1 MKRKRSL
8 IPIAAAVLLVTVFFL
23 LAGKLLVVNEPPALS
38 DAIIILGGGDG
49 ERELLASTLYKQHY
63 APVIIVSNGGT
74 RGHPSTAYALHEI
87 EWLRGYGV
95 PDSAIVPELEA
106 QSTYGNAV
114 YSEKMMLQH
123 HFKSAIVVSST
134 YHMRRAQ
141 YIFNKMYAGSG
152 IRLTYCAAP
161 VIGYSPERWWAS
173 YAGRVFTFSEYE
185 KLVGYFVLY
194 GLLNHKE
201 M

>member
-1 MKRKRSL
+1 MRKKRVL
-8 IPIAAAVLLVTVFFL
+8 IPIAAAFVLAIACFL
-23 LAGKLLVVNEPPALS
+23 FAGKLLVVNEPPARS

-49 ERELLASTLYKQHY
+49 EREQLASTLYKQGY

-74 RGHPSTAYALHEI
+74 RGHPSTVYAKCEI

-95 PDSAIVPELEA
+95 PEVAIVPEFEA

-114 YSEKMMLQH
+114 YSEQVMRRH
-123 HFKSAIVVSST
+123 GWKSALVVSSS

-141 YIFNKMYAGSG
+141 YIFNKIYAGSG

-161 VIGYSPERWWAS
+161 VVGYVPERWWAS
-173 YAGRVFTFSEYE
+173 YAGRLFTFSEYE
-185 KLVGYFVLY
+185 KLAGYFVLY
-194 GLLNHKE
+194 GLLNYKE
-201 M
+201 G